1 MSKKTFSFIFHSH
14 QNQKECFFEIFQSE
28 MGCHKLLLP
37 QPQISEEAEKTFQS
51 DTLAVSPKS
60 SMAKEKKVLQLWL
73 QSAVRAA
80 SEGRILVL
88 EGIEKVGFY
97 QILTGVLSVLIIL
110 KNITISNILTARC
123 LIMRGNKVF
132 QVRFLDLRYQCTII
146 IIFVS

>member
-1 MSKKTFSFIFHSH
+1 
-14 QNQKECFFEIFQSE
+14 
-28 MGCHKLLLP
+28 
-37 QPQISEEAEKTFQS
+37 
-51 DTLAVSPKS
+51 
-60 SMAKEKKVLQLWL
+60 MAKEKKVLQLWL

-132 QVRFLDLRYQCTII
+132 
-146 IIFVS
+146 